1 MLDKNSAHYILTAY
15 ALIAIAYV
23 HIHTVWVE
31 LNKRSTSIED
41 VITIIVTITIPT
53 VLCDTVAELL
63 LGSQ

>member
-1 MLDKNSAHYILTAY
+1 MAY
-15 ALIAIAYV
+15 APIAIAYV

-31 LNKRSTSIED
+31 PNKRSTSIED

>member
-41 VITIIVTITIPT
+41 VITIIVTTIPT
-53 VLCDTVAELL
+53 VLCDMVAELS
-63 LGSQ
+63 LGS